1 MDDVLRYYARSEEA
15 RWFSNGG
22 PCVQELTDRIE
33 SMVGGGAHCVLVNNC
48 TAGLMVA
55 LRAALGSPAPERRL
69 VITPAYTFT
78 ATACAIEWAG
88 FEPLLVDVDPVAWQ
102 LDPAQLR
109 SALAAHEG
117 KVAGVLATSTFGTAA
132 PAPVRRA
139 WREACA
145 EHRIPLVLDSAPG
158 FGAEDEQRRPLGGL
172 GDTEVFS
179 FHATKPFAIGEGGAI
194 LTADP
199 VIAERAA
206 RLINF
211 GMAPGT
217 RASTEVGLNAKLS
230 ELHAAVGLAAL
241 DRLPAV
247 LGERRRL
254 ASELGRRLRAV
265 PLAYQASSAGST
277 WQYFQ
282 ALAPDAATRKAV
294 TVAAVDLA
302 VEMRTLHD
310 PALHRQPAFAA
321 APRHGELAVTDDLA
335 ARSLSL
341 PLANT
346 LTDAELDRIAAVAAH
361 AQETTS

>member
-1 MDDVLRYYARSEEA
+1 
-15 RWFSNGG
+15 
-22 PCVQELTDRIE
+22 
-33 SMVGGGAHCVLVNNC
+33 
-48 TAGLMVA
+48 MVA

-88 FEPLLVDVDPVAWQ
+88 LEPLLVDVDPVAWQ

-132 PAPVRRA
+132 PSPVRRA

-158 FGAEDEQRRPLGGL
+158 FGAEDEQRRLLGGL

-179 FHATKPFAIGEGGAI
+179 FHAHQAVRHRGGRG
-194 LTADP
+194 DP
-199 VIAERAA
+199 DRRPGDRGAGRAA
-206 RLINF
+206 DQRSAWRR
-211 GMAPGT
+211 GRARAPRWGSTPSSPSCT
-217 RASTEVGLNAKLS
+217 RPWGWPRSTGSA
-230 ELHAAVGLAAL
+230 
-241 DRLPAV
+241 AV

-277 WQYFQ
+277 WQCFQ

-294 TVAAVDLA
+294 HRRGGRPRGRDAHAA
-302 VEMRTLHD
+302 R
-310 PALHRQPAFAA
+310 PGA
-321 APRHGELAVTDDLA
+321 APAAGLRRRARHGELAVTDDLA